1 MVAGL
6 PSARVSAVW
15 STPDKHCPPLSPASA
30 PLADRKFL
38 DDEAGHPVS
47 LAQMARAAA
56 TAAQQVRQQRKQEE
70 ARAGGSTA
78 AAAGGGSS
86 QAQAGP
92 GPALVGPG
100 RPPRMKGVWLGC
112 MENKGGFFP
121 IRDPAS
127 KW

>member
-1 MVAGL
+1 MAAL
-6 PSARVSAVW
+6 P
-15 STPDKHCPPLSPASA
+15 
-30 PLADRKFL
+30 ADRKFL
-38 DDEAGHPVS
+38 DDEEGHPVS
-47 LAQMARAAA
+47 LAQMAREAAA
-56 TAAQQVRQQRKQEE
+56 AAQQARQQQQEGQK
-70 ARAGGSTA
+70 AGGSTA
-78 AAAGGGSS
+78 AAAGGAGS

-92 GPALVGPG
+92 GLALVGPG